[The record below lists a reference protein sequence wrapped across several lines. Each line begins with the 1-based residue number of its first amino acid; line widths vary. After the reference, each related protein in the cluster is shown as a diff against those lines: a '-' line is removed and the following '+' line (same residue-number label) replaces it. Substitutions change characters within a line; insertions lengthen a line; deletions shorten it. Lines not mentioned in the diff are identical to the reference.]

1 MKMKMQTITLP
12 DGYNG
17 HTVKC
22 YVEPIEVDGNLVK
35 LQVAEPDKKYMFR
48 WARKNDLSLPDEAV

>member
-1 MKMKMQTITLP
+1 MQTITLP

-22 YVEPIEVDGNLVK
+22 YVEPIEVDGK
-35 LQVAEPDKKYMFR
+35 PC
-48 WARKNDLSLPDEAV
+48 